1 MSFLLVNDLSK
12 QILGTMSPLVP
23 NTTVNSFNSTEL
35 RVYSQK
41 HHGSEEDEDPEVR
54 QRQEQQ
60 GFGENVEAKF
70 KAGDAEIGVIN
81 GHAVHE
87 TEMGK
92 VNEDG

>member
-1 MSFLLVNDLSK
+1 
-12 QILGTMSPLVP
+12 MSPLVP

-60 GFGENVEAKF
+60 GFGENVETKF
-70 KAGDAEIGVIN
+70 KTGDAEIGVIN
-81 GHAVHE
+81 GHAVHLMKKHHRSHE
-87 TEMGK
+87 YK
-92 VNEDG
+92 K